1 LSGDAVNQP
10 GNFIVPDGASFQE
23 LLDFAGGLKEG
34 VTVKKAL
41 CGGPMMGIAMSSLDV
56 PIQKMNN
63 GLVLL
68 TEDPVEQAELEMTA
82 CLHCGRCTTVCPL
95 GLMPQL
101 MADAINFHEMD
112 RFEKKLY
119 GLECI
124 QCGSCTYI
132 CPAKRPL
139 MQVFKQA
146 KAEIL
151 ARRRAEA
158 GGKK

>member
-1 LSGDAVNQP
+1 
-10 GNFIVPDGASFQE
+10 
-23 LLDFAGGLKEG
+23 
-34 VTVKKAL
+34 
-41 CGGPMMGIAMSSLDV
+41 
-56 PIQKMNN
+56 
-63 GLVLL
+63 
-68 TEDPVEQAELEMTA
+68 
-82 CLHCGRCTTVCPL
+82 
-95 GLMPQL
+95 
-101 MADAINFHEMD
+101 MADAVYFKEMD

-151 ARRRAEA
+151 ARKRAEA